1 MEDDKNVTE
10 LEQKTDSAEN
20 AQTEQRAEE
29 EKQETPQQPANNDD
43 TTKKVIC
50 AISYLFG
57 ILFFLPLI
65 VFPNDEFAKFHANQ
79 SLIVLLVSVIGGAV
93 FGILSIIPAV
103 GIVFSILLYIFEVLM
118 LVLCILGI
126 VSAARLEKK
135 ELPVIGKFRII
146 K

>member
-10 LEQKTDSAEN
+10 QEQKTDSAEN

-50 AISYLFG
+50 AISYVFG
-57 ILFFLPLI
+57 ILFFRPLI

-103 GIVFSILLYIFEVLM
+103 GIIFSILLYIFEVLM

-135 ELPVIGKFRII
+135 ELPVIGKFRLI